1 MLLLRAATLGCGF
14 LSILLISRL
23 MDKEDSGA
31 FFTVTTLLISL
42 SLYSRIGYDKGLIP
56 LISKSETIDIKSINL
71 TRSIIFSFYGNLITI
86 IVLLLY
92 NVDNFLVYLIM
103 PLITLNNMFVA
114 YFKSVSKPNTS
125 FLFDSSFIYCILLI
139 PLLISYALGVNLKLN
154 KIFIIYI
161 ISVITQSSMLF
172 FLVKKEPLSSS
183 FDLYKLNISFYAY
196 LKDIY
201 KMRHFLFITILAN
214 LSRLLPVL
222 ILSAFFNNK
231 EVSTFKV
238 LEQIAMSG
246 TIIVTVVNSIYSI
259 KYVESRHD
267 VNRIQTTV
275 FQSSAITL
283 MFSLIYFSTVYF
295 LGSYVLD
302 FAKVDINANSFY
314 FSIMLIAT
322 FINIISAPV
331 YNALTMI
338 GEEKGASLVLFVS
351 ILSFTMTLLL
361 GAYFQNINLI
371 YGSVLVF
378 YTSQFLISLLLFW
391 KYCNAIK

>member
-1 MLLLRAATLGCGF
+1 
-14 LSILLISRL
+14 

-71 TRSIIFSFYGNLITI
+71 ARSIIFSFYGNLITI
-86 IVLLLY
+86 IMLLVY
-92 NVDNFLVYLIM
+92 NVDNFSVYFIM
-103 PLITLNNMFVA
+103 PLITLNNVFVA

-139 PLLISYALGVNLKLN
+139 PLLVSYALGVNLELN
-154 KIFIIYI
+154 QVLLIYI
-161 ISVITQSSMLF
+161 ISVIIQSSMLF
-172 FLVKKEPLSSS
+172 FLVKKEPLNCN
-183 FDLYKLNISFYAY
+183 FDLYNLNISFYAY

-214 LSRLLPVL
+214 LSRLLPV
-222 ILSAFFNNK
+222 IVLSTFFNNK

-246 TIIVTVVNSIYSI
+246 TIIITVVNSIYSI
-259 KYVESRHD
+259 KYVESKHD
-267 VNRIQTTV
+267 LNKIQNTV

-283 MFSLIYFSTVYF
+283 MFSLIYFSAVYF

-302 FAKVDINANSFY
+302 FAKVDVNANSLY

-322 FINIISAPV
+322 FVNIISAPI
-331 YNALTMI
+331 YNALTMV

-351 ILSFTMTLLL
+351 ILSFTMTLLF